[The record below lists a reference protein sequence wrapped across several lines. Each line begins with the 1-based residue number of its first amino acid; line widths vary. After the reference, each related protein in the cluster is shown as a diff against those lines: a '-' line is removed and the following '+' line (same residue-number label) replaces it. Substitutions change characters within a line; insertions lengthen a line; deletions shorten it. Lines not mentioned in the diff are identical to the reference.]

1 MYKILHTY
9 FHKDGDPLVRHLM
22 TYPYS
27 QRLKECWYVDGASPV
42 SIDVFVNND
51 RTYCEVYWTWESK
64 IKYQKW
70 INSTPDWD
78 FLCEAGL
85 ANCKEQG
92 VHQEHVIP
100 EEEDVLFPKDDL
112 VHVTLDQLIVEY
124 KIKLNARV
132 V

>member
-9 FHKDGDPLVRHLM
+9 FHKDGDSLVRHLT
-22 TYPYS
+22 TYPYVY
-27 QRLKECWYVDGASPV
+27 RLRECLNVDRISPI
-42 SIDVFVNND
+42 IDVFTNND

-64 IKYQKW
+64 VKYQTW
-70 INSTPDWD
+70 IDSTPDWN

-92 VHQEHVIP
+92 VHQEHVVP
-100 EEEDVLFPKDDL
+100 EEEDFLYPTDNL
-112 VHVTLDQLIVEY
+112 IPVTLDQLLVEY